1 MPPRAHN
8 AGTTL
13 RCVTDFAAVLWDLD
27 GTIVDTE
34 PIWIAAEH
42 ELAAEHDATWT
53 DEDALQLVGNALL
66 DSGEYIRT
74 RLELDL
80 SAAQV
85 VDYLLRRVVAAL
97 QDVLP
102 WRPGA
107 RELIDELAD
116 RSIPQALVTMS
127 YRAIATPVVAHLP
140 FQAVVTGDE
149 VTHGKPHP
157 EPYLRAAELLGVNAA
172 DCLAVEDSAT
182 GAASANA
189 AGCTVVVVP
198 HMVDVPP
205 APRRI
210 RLQTLEGLTPEALFA
225 ATSVRWGA

>member
-1 MPPRAHN
+1 MIS
-8 AGTTL
+8 
-13 RCVTDFAAVLWDLD
+13 VTDFAAVLWDLD

-34 PIWIAAEH
+34 PVWIAAEH
-42 ELAAEHDATWT
+42 ELAAENGATWT
-53 DEDALQLVGNALL
+53 DEDALRLVGNALI

-80 SAAQV
+80 SAAEV
-85 VDYLLRRVVAAL
+85 VDYLLTRVVAAL
-97 QDVLP
+97 QDDDIP

-116 RSIPQALVTMS
+116 EAVPQALVTMS

-157 EPYLRAAELLGVNAA
+157 EPYLRAAELLGVDAA

-198 HMVDVPP
+198 HMVEVPP
-205 APRRI
+205 TPRRI
-210 RLQTLEGLTPEALFA
+210 RLRTLEGVTSTALFA
-225 ATSVRWGA
+225 AASVRWDA

>member
-1 MPPRAHN
+1 M
-8 AGTTL
+8 
-13 RCVTDFAAVLWDLD
+13 TDFAAVLWDLD

-34 PIWIAAEH
+34 PVWIAAEH
-42 ELAAEHDATWT
+42 ELAAEHGTTWT
-53 DEDALQLVGNALL
+53 DEDALQLVGNALI

-74 RLELDL
+74 RLGLDL
-80 SAAQV
+80 SAEQV
-85 VDYLLRRVVAAL
+85 VDYLVTRVVAAL
-97 QDVLP
+97 QDDIP

-107 RELIDELAD
+107 RELIAELGG
-116 RSIPQALVTMS
+116 RGVPQALVTMS

-140 FQAVVTGDE
+140 LQAVVTGDE

-157 EPYLRAAELLGVNAA
+157 EPYLRAAELLGVDAA

-198 HMVDVPP
+198 HLVPVPP
-205 APRRI
+205 SPRRI
-210 RLQTLEGLTPEALFA
+210 SVPSLREVTWDELLAV
-225 ATSVRWGA
+225 TSVG

>member
-1 MPPRAHN
+1 MSW
-8 AGTTL
+8 
-13 RCVTDFAAVLWDLD
+13 VSDFAAVLWDLD

-34 PIWIAAEH
+34 PVWIAAEH
-42 ELAAEHDATWT
+42 ELAAEHGATWT
-53 DEDALQLVGNALL
+53 DEDALQLVGNALI

-85 VDYLLRRVVAAL
+85 VDYLLARVVAAL
-97 QDVLP
+97 QHDIP

-107 RELIDELAD
+107 RELIEELAGLAV
-116 RSIPQALVTMS
+116 PQSLVTMS
-127 YRAIATPVVAHLP
+127 YRAIAAPVVALLP
-140 FQAVVTGDE
+140 FQTVVTGDE

-157 EPYLRAAELLGVNAA
+157 EPYLRAAELLGVDAA

-198 HMVDVPP
+198 HMVSVPP
-205 APRRI
+205 ASRRVSLPS
-210 RLQTLEGLTPEALFA
+210 LQGLTPDALFA
-225 ATSVRWGA
+225 AGSVRWGV

>member
-1 MPPRAHN
+1 M
-8 AGTTL
+8 
-13 RCVTDFAAVLWDLD
+13 TDFAAVLWDLD

-34 PIWIAAEH
+34 PVWIAAEH
-42 ELAAEHDATWT
+42 ELAAEHGTTWT
-53 DEDALQLVGNALL
+53 DEDALQLVGNALI

-74 RLELDL
+74 RLGLDL
-80 SAAQV
+80 SAEQV
-85 VDYLLRRVVAAL
+85 VDYLVTRVVAAL
-97 QDVLP
+97 QDDIP

-107 RELIDELAD
+107 RELIAELGG
-116 RSIPQALVTMS
+116 RGVPQALVTMS

-140 FQAVVTGDE
+140 LQAVVTGDE

-157 EPYLRAAELLGVNAA
+157 EPYLRAAELLGVDAA

-198 HMVDVPP
+198 HMVPVPA

-210 RLQTLEGLTPEALFA
+210 SVPSLREVTWDELLAV
-225 ATSVRWGA
+225 TSVG